1 MPIPLRYSLGP
12 FGLDPSLADPDAAV
26 AIAPKP
32 ESVVEDESYSKS
44 QNNPLVFDP
53 AQRRYIRAYDPQAE
67 AIGFVPPATPR
78 TQTTPMAPPARSFAP
93 TPEQLDQQR
102 DRWFA
107 QVSPMAAMGNRRAQ
121 AAIEAADRAM
131 IREKVAQGMDYARA
145 LMETR
150 MHSGLPI
157 TMAEESLA
165 RQLSPKPPV
174 EKVDLDGTT
183 AWRIGNSLRFP
194 PAKKEPEVLG
204 KLQRERDVLL
214 KESKDADE
222 KRKVEITSQIQGIQ
236 DRINSMTGISPG
248 VAVPHVTPGKP
259 GWLGTR
265 FGGTPATTNWVS
277 GKTVTTIPSTPQ
289 PSTPAKPLPKTQKE
303 LVKGEVYQTRRGLAR
318 WNGSAFEGL

>member
-78 TQTTPMAPPARSFAP
+78 TQTTPMAPPARFFAP

-102 DRWFA
+102 DRWFS
-107 QVSPMAAMGNRRAQ
+107 QVTPMAAMGNRRAQ

-183 AWRIGNSLRFP
+183 AWRIGNALHIPTPKNQEGLTPYQQKSVEMRQQSANQSEKKSEISRLTKELQSTDMML
-194 PAKKEPEVLG
+194 AKRYL
-204 KLQRERDVLL
+204 
-214 KESKDADE
+214 
-222 KRKVEITSQIQGIQ
+222 
-236 DRINSMTGISPG
+236 SMPDQE
-248 VAVPHVTPGKP
+248 
-259 GWLGTR
+259 L
-265 FGGTPATTNWVS
+265 
-277 GKTVTTIPSTPQ
+277 
-289 PSTPAKPLPKTQKE
+289 TPAKRAQRDAYVKARDTLAKLTATDTAEPPQTAAATNAVPTTGAPKFRVLSITPAE
-303 LVKGEVYQTRRGLAR
+303 
-318 WNGSAFEGL
+318 